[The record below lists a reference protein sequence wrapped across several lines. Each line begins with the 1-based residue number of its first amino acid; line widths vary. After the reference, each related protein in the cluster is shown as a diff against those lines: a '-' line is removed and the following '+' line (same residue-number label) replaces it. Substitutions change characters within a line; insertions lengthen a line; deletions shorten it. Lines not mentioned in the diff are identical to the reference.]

1 MHIDFHCIFC
11 IFYILKCILV
21 AYYFAYYV
29 AYLAYYQICIFCIF
43 CAYIAYCLHIVLH
56 IILHILHIEWQAY
69 CSYSAY
75 YFAYFMHIILHILMH
90 ILHISVD
97 AYCAYCTY
105 CTLHIVHIVH
115 ILDEKSLSQGFIVY
129 CHCCLVPHLRAQ
141 LFTYHHLQPSPLFAD
156 LSQKAPGKSAVSRR
170 MAKGIVPV
178 APTGTRGRRPSM
190 EDTGITY
197 KTCACSWRS

>member
-1 MHIDFHCIFC
+1 MH
-11 IFYILKCILV
+11 
-21 AYYFAYYV
+21 
-29 AYLAYYQICIFCIF
+29 
-43 CAYIAYCLHIVLH
+43 
-56 IILHILHIEWQAY
+56 ILHILCIYCILFAY
-69 CSYSAY
+69 RFAYYSAY
-75 YFAYFMHIILHILMH
+75 FAYRMASILFIFCVLFCIFHAAIMHIILHILMH

-129 CHCCLVPHLRAQ
+129 CHYCLVPHLRAQ

-170 MAKGIVPV
+170 MAKGIVPA

-197 KTCACSWRS
+197 KTCACSRRS